1 MAKLLLFLAFGFLV
15 FNSSADKH
23 VFAESEENWD
33 DSPDWKQAVRKI
45 KELENL
51 VKIQNERI
59 SILEERPNLSEWK
72 SIAELQETVQIQNNR
87 IAKLETRVSELEVMV
102 TNQETETIHKETPG
116 EFSDTKLST
125 FIPKNFIRKG
135 ISAKLKKCLGHSILK
150 IFYYCIVKYLYL
162 H

>member
-1 MAKLLLFLAFGFLV
+1 MVNILLLAMCLTMAKLLLFLAFGFLV

-33 DSPDWKQAVRKI
+33 DSPDWKHAVRKI

-72 SIAELQETVQIQNNR
+72 SIVELQETVQRQNDR
-87 IAKLETRVSELEVMV
+87 IAKLETRVSELEAMM
-102 TNQETETIHKETPG
+102 TDKKTEAIQIETPG
-116 EFSDTKLST
+116 EDSDSKLT
-125 FIPKNFIRKG
+125 AFTPRKNFIRKG
-135 ISAKLKKCLGHSILK
+135 MLWQAISSLH
-150 IFYYCIVKYLYL
+150 YY
-162 H
+162 